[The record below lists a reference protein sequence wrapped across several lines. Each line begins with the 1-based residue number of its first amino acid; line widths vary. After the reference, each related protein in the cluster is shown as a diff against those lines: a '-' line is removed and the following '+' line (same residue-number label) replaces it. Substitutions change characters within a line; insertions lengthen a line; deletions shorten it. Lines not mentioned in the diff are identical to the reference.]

1 MVMELNKIYH
11 GFRLLKTTKIKEVNS
26 TAYEFT
32 HEKSGARLLFLENK
46 DDNKVFSISFR
57 TPPKD
62 DTGVAHIV
70 EHSTLCG
77 SRKFPLKEPFVELVK
92 GSLNTF
98 LNAMTYPDK
107 TMYPVASQN
116 DKDFQNL
123 MDVYLDAVFYPVMYT
138 TPEVLMQEGWHYEIE
153 KPADDLEYSGV
164 VYNEMKGA
172 LSSPEDILDSKSMNS
187 LFPDTTYGFE
197 SGGDPEAIPQLTQQ
211 MFIDF
216 HEKYYHPSNSYIY
229 LYGDMDIDE
238 KLAFLDKE
246 YLQSFSRIAVPSKI
260 MKQPQFKEHKV
271 IYGEYPIGA
280 EEAAED
286 KTFLS
291 LNAIVGEAT
300 EVETMLALEILEHA
314 LLKTQAAPLRKALID
329 AKIGKDVQSSFEDG
343 ILQPFFS
350 IIINGAEADRAEKF
364 RTVVR
369 DTLQKLVQDG
379 IDRELM
385 EASINLLEFKLREAD
400 FGQYPKGLVYNIKI
414 MNSWLY
420 DKDPTIFLYYEELMQ
435 KMKDGLENGY
445 FEKVLKER
453 FLDNPHMTLLVL
465 SPNKELAAEKAA
477 ALQKVLAIKKEQL
490 STGEL
495 DHIIEMTAALKQRQQ
510 REDSSE
516 ALEKIP
522 LLKLSDIRKTVSNLI
537 IEERVI
543 NNMKVLFHDVVTNEI
558 IYEKFYFN
566 ADAVPENLLPYAFLL
581 TELIGK
587 VNTKKHTYAELA
599 NLVNL
604 HTGGISYDLVGYAA
618 MGQPDSL
625 LPKFKIKAKA
635 LASKLP
641 QMHELLAEILTMSR
655 FDDKKRVLEL
665 VEQCR
670 SGMETN
676 VLRAAQQVVASR
688 LISYTSRSGMYN
700 EQGSL
705 TFYWF
710 IKDFSENF
718 DEKYE
723 EMQRAFARLLPILC
737 NRRGLIVSVT
747 TEARSYNAFV
757 DDFKIFQAKLSS
769 ENFPVQVY
777 DFALKKANEGFM
789 TSSRVQY
796 VCKGANFLKLGYEY
810 TGAMRVLETILR
822 YDYFW
827 TRIRV
832 QGGAYGAFTQFN
844 RNGAMLFGSYRDPN
858 LAETFNVYDETAAY
872 LQRFSVSE
880 REMDKY
886 IIGTISGIDTP
897 LTSQMKGELAAEC
910 YIRSI
915 TQTDRQKARDEILAT
930 RQHDIIALSE
940 LISACMKENT
950 VCVLG
955 NEVKIKENEE
965 LFSKLTN
972 IFA

>member
-1 MVMELNKIYH
+1 MELNKIYH

-510 REDSSE
+510 REDSPE
-516 ALEKIP
+516 A
-522 LLKLSDIRKTVSNLI
+522 
-537 IEERVI
+537 
-543 NNMKVLFHDVVTNEI
+543 
-558 IYEKFYFN
+558 
-566 ADAVPENLLPYAFLL
+566 
-581 TELIGK
+581 
-587 VNTKKHTYAELA
+587 
-599 NLVNL
+599 
-604 HTGGISYDLVGYAA
+604 
-618 MGQPDSL
+618 
-625 LPKFKIKAKA
+625 
-635 LASKLP
+635 
-641 QMHELLAEILTMSR
+641 
-655 FDDKKRVLEL
+655 
-665 VEQCR
+665 
-670 SGMETN
+670 
-676 VLRAAQQVVASR
+676 
-688 LISYTSRSGMYN
+688 
-700 EQGSL
+700 
-705 TFYWF
+705 
-710 IKDFSENF
+710 
-718 DEKYE
+718 
-723 EMQRAFARLLPILC
+723 
-737 NRRGLIVSVT
+737 
-747 TEARSYNAFV
+747 
-757 DDFKIFQAKLSS
+757 
-769 ENFPVQVY
+769 
-777 DFALKKANEGFM
+777 
-789 TSSRVQY
+789 
-796 VCKGANFLKLGYEY
+796 
-810 TGAMRVLETILR
+810 
-822 YDYFW
+822 
-827 TRIRV
+827 
-832 QGGAYGAFTQFN
+832 
-844 RNGAMLFGSYRDPN
+844 
-858 LAETFNVYDETAAY
+858 
-872 LQRFSVSE
+872 
-880 REMDKY
+880 
-886 IIGTISGIDTP
+886 
-897 LTSQMKGELAAEC
+897 
-910 YIRSI
+910 
-915 TQTDRQKARDEILAT
+915 
-930 RQHDIIALSE
+930 
-940 LISACMKENT
+940 
-950 VCVLG
+950 
-955 NEVKIKENEE
+955 
-965 LFSKLTN
+965 
-972 IFA
+972 